1 MKLKTI
7 QYVAAM
13 FSALGMLVPGTGLA
27 ATPVAAGAEAVS
39 DVALAP
45 GGHLVGQ
52 VVDTAGVAQAGQEV
66 IVLAAGREVL
76 RTATNESG
84 TFVAQGL
91 RGGQYEIVTPQG
103 SSVVRAWAPN
113 TAPPSAQAG
122 TLVIAGD
129 QVLRCNMAL
138 SVVEWCRAHPWI
150 TTVGVAAAIA
160 IPLALADG
168 DDGPTSP

>member
-52 VVDTAGVAQAGQEV
+52 VVDTAGVAQAG
-66 IVLAAGREVL
+66 REVL

-129 QVLRCNMAL
+129 QVVRGNMAW